1 MNRNIIM
8 TSQSKYKKTKDAA
21 EYCGSAKSTFDKIR
35 ITGEGPPF
43 IKRGKS
49 VVYDINDLDAW
60 MQSMRRTS
68 TSDLG
73 GSHDL

>member
-1 MNRNIIM
+1 M
-8 TSQSKYKKTKDAA
+8 TSQTKYFKTKDAA

-35 ITGEGPPF
+35 ITGEGPPY

-49 VVYDINDLDAW
+49 VLYFVDDLDIW

-73 GSHDL
+73 GGHDL

>member
-1 MNRNIIM
+1 M
-8 TSQSKYKKTKDAA
+8 TSQTKYFKTKDAA

-35 ITGEGPPF
+35 ITGEGPPY

-49 VVYDINDLDAW
+49 VLYFVDDLDAW

-73 GSHDL
+73 GGHVL